1 MIIAALV
8 LALAQVQTGDS
19 LLVLAERQTPAAL
32 VAQARAHPLELR
44 DAIGRAF
51 ERAVNTSRVNDR
63 ERALRAAAALAQAH
77 AIAWQD
83 SFFIRQVG
91 RFTSESLAWRRTKVT
106 ADSLRRAGVE
116 AYGSEGVAAATLLWR
131 RSARAAASIADT
143 AALAAVL
150 GNIAA
155 GFHRN
160 EELDSARVYLERSRD
175 LARRVGDVRV
185 EANAIG
191 TLATLSARENRLEEA
206 RNLHDRAAVLRA
218 RIGDDRGAAADHQN
232 MGLIASHLGQLD
244 EAVVHIDTALAMN
257 RRAGRHDLVATN
269 LFNLAGLASTAGDM
283 DRASRL
289 YADALRLYRREGLR
303 ADAADALHGLGRVE
317 LARGDYPAALA
328 RLREAVEQY
337 RVTGPVTF
345 ELAARG
351 DAAAAL
357 LAMGEP
363 QAALDEL
370 RAAEIFADSAGVAAG
385 ARARLVLARADL
397 AVVLNRFEQAE
408 ELYGEASRMFRA
420 DGDAVGDADA
430 RQGNAS
436 LQLERENW
444 IEAEQLLNDA
454 MQTFTALGHA
464 RSAAITRMLLGSAAS
479 GRGDIESAR
488 ARLRMAVGAFAD
500 VGDPVAEA
508 AALGELAHVE
518 LEAGFPLRSDSLY
531 AAALARVASRPAP
544 GVTWRLR
551 FGRGLA
557 ARARRALNVAA
568 DELYAAAAD
577 VERASGRLR
586 LPERRAWFRTD
597 KWEVYAQLAVTERRR
612 GRSDLAFAASER
624 MRAREMLE
632 LLQLGRIAVPNAPS
646 HELAARE
653 QSVRSRIGILTQQLE
668 PQTGGL
674 LLRGPEMRPH
684 AAATRE
690 TLARLQ
696 QEYADL
702 LLEMR
707 ERAPNEADLVETR
720 AVSWRDIAVR
730 LPDRTA
736 MIEYLASDSAVI
748 AFVITRDTLTSI
760 DLGIRRHDLARL
772 TEFARAMIERVPA
785 ADATPWHA
793 PLRRLH
799 EHLIGPIMDGGLLA
813 DVTRLVI
820 VPHAELHYLPFAALI
835 DSSDRF
841 LIERYTLS
849 YAPSAAVWM
858 NLGERRTV
866 PATRGVLALAPRTD
880 MLPASAREVAA
891 VERLMGSDVTTLVG
905 ARASEAEFHRV
916 AGSHRVL
923 HLATNGVLNRHNPL
937 FSYVDLAMAAGHDG
951 RLSVHEIFGLH
962 LAADLVVLSACETGL
977 GSGALADVPPGDD
990 WVGLT
995 RAFLHAGTADVIAT
1009 LWSVDDRSSA
1019 MLMERF
1025 YERYALASGPAESL
1039 AQAQRRLLR
1048 VSATAHPFHWAG
1060 VVLVGRGR

>member
-1 MIIAALV
+1 MITAALV
-8 LALAQVQTGDS
+8 LAVMQVQTGDS
-19 LLVLAERQTPAAL
+19 LLALAERDPPAAL
-32 VAQARAHPLELR
+32 VSHARAHPLELR

-51 ERAVNTSRVNDR
+51 ERAVIAPRVDAR

-77 AIAWQD
+77 AAAWQD
-83 SFFIRQVG
+83 SFFTRQVS

-143 AALAAVL
+143 SALAAVL

-155 GFHRN
+155 GFYRN
-160 EELDSARVYLERSRD
+160 EELDSARIYLTRSRD
-175 LARRVGDVRV
+175 LARRTGDMRV

-206 RNLHDRAAVLRA
+206 RTLHDRAAVLRA
-218 RIGDDRGAAADHQN
+218 RIGDERGAAADHQN
-232 MGLIASHLGQLD
+232 IGLIAWDLGQLD
-244 EAVVHIDTALAMN
+244 EAAVHIDTALAMN

-269 LFNLAGLASTAGDM
+269 LFNLAGLASTTGDM
-283 DRASRL
+283 DRAARL
-289 YADALRLYRREGLR
+289 YADALRLYRGEGLH
-303 ADAADALHGLGRVE
+303 ADAADALHGMGRVE
-317 LARGDYPAALA
+317 LARGDYPAALT
-328 RLREAVEQY
+328 RLREAAEQY
-337 RVTGPVTF
+337 RVTGPATF

-357 LAMGEP
+357 QAMGEP

-370 RAAEIFADSAGVAAG
+370 RAADVFADSAGVEG
-385 ARARLVLARADL
+385 SARARLLLARADL
-397 AVVLNRFEQAE
+397 AVVLNRFTQAE
-408 ELYGEASRMFRA
+408 ELYGEAARMFRD
-420 DGDAVGDADA
+420 DGDAFGDADA
-430 RQGNAS
+430 RQGHAG

-464 RSAAITRMLLGSAAS
+464 RSAAVTRMLLGSAAY

-488 ARLRMAVGAFAD
+488 ARLRMAASAFARLD
-500 VGDPVAEA
+500 DPVAEA
-508 AALGELAHVE
+508 AALGELAYVE
-518 LEAGFPLRSDSLY
+518 LEAGFPLRADSLY
-531 AAALARVASRPAP
+531 AAALARVARRPAP

-557 ARARRALNVAA
+557 ARSRRALHVAA

-586 LPERRAWFRTD
+586 LPERRASFRAD
-597 KWEVYAQLAVTERRR
+597 KWDVYAQLVVTERRR
-612 GRSDLAFAASER
+612 GRTAAAFAASER

-632 LLQLGRIAVPNAPS
+632 LLQLGRIDIPNTSSSDRAM
-646 HELAARE
+646 RE
-653 QSVRSRIGILTQQLE
+653 QNLRQRIGLLSQQLE
-668 PQTGGL
+668 PQSGSI
-674 LLRGPEMRPH
+674 LLRGPETTPH

-690 TLARLQ
+690 TLARIQ

-707 ERAPNEADLVETR
+707 ERAPNDADLVEPR
-720 AVSWRDIAVR
+720 AVSWRDIAER
-730 LPDRTA
+730 LPDRAA
-736 MIEYLASDSAVI
+736 MVEYLTSDSGVI
-748 AFVITRDTLTSI
+748 AFVITRDTLVSI
-760 DLGIRRHDLARL
+760 DLGIRHHELARL

-785 ADATPWHA
+785 TDDSRWHA

-799 EHLIGPIMDGGLLA
+799 QHLITPIVDGGLLA
-813 DVTRLVI
+813 GVTRLVI
-820 VPHAELHYLPFAALI
+820 VPHAELHYLPFAALV

-849 YAPSAAVWM
+849 FAPSAAVWM
-858 NLGERRTV
+858 NLGERRSARA
-866 PATRGVLALAPRTD
+866 PRGVLALAPRTD
-880 MLPASAREVAA
+880 MLPASAREITA
-891 VERLMGSDVTTLVG
+891 VQRLMGTDVTSLIG
-905 ARASEAEFHRV
+905 GRASEAEFRRA

-937 FSYVDLAMAAGHDG
+937 FSFVDLAMAAGHDG
-951 RLSVHEIFGLH
+951 RLSVHEIFGLR
-962 LAADLVVLSACETGL
+962 LAADLVVLSACETAL

-995 RAFLHAGTADVIAT
+995 RAFLHAGAADVIAT

-1019 MLMERF
+1019 VLMERF
-1025 YERYALASGPAESL
+1025 YERYALAAGPAESL

-1048 VSATAHPFHWAG
+1048 EPATAHPFHWAG